1 MTSYLTN
8 EDIPGG
14 VERLRGGG
22 SHNSRHKAG
31 DVADQ
36 ELHDAQVVHHGDEW
50 AGENDDGQ
58 HLG

>member
-14 VERLRGGG
+14 VERLGGGG

-36 ELHDAQVVHHGDEW
+36 ELHDAQVVHHGDE
-50 AGENDDGQ
+50 
-58 HLG
+58 